1 MRSLAHTSMSENSYA
16 LHSAAHTATVS
27 NSDRS
32 CLICRALRGSEIE
45 TNTSVSGITFFVCI
59 RAPKDEKATQSQGLG
74 AEGRLVAVVML
85 RVAGASLVGL
95 QLIAGTTSP

>member
-1 MRSLAHTSMSENSYA
+1 MRSLAHTSMSENSSA

-59 RAPKDEKATQSQGLG
+59 RVPKDEQEGMAGG
-74 AEGRLVAVVML
+74 ACKVLEYMG
-85 RVAGASLVGL
+85 SEC
-95 QLIAGTTSP
+95 